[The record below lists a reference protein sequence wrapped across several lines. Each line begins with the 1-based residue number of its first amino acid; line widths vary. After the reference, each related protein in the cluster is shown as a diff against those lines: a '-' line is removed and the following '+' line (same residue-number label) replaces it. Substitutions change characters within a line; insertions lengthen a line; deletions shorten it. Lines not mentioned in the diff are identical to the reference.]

1 MAKPLFHVQEMFSF
15 LKYNDSVNS
24 SVCICC
30 RAPHAVMPSAF
41 IFTDTQDS
49 GLISCLSVCLSL
61 SESEGMKV
69 TGKRVEDPCL
79 HT

>member
-1 MAKPLFHVQEMFSF
+1 MGEIETGDVLTGPLFVHVQEMFSF
-15 LKYNDSVNS
+15 LKCNDSVNS

-49 GLISCLSVCLSL
+49 GLVSCLSVSL
-61 SESEGMKV
+61 SE
-69 TGKRVEDPCL
+69 
-79 HT
+79 